1 MTPLDAP
8 PSSEVG
14 VPPELAD
21 ARERFVGTWG
31 QMAGAWGISRTMA
44 EIHALLYVTGDALCT
59 DDVMAALRISRGNA
73 SMSLRA
79 LLDWGIVSKTHRK
92 GDRKEYFAAEQ
103 DIWAM
108 FRAIV
113 SQRLKRE
120 VDPMIASLHELRD
133 LTGERAPGVQDDPA
147 VAAHNKRLED
157 LVEFF
162 ETIEMLAGRF
172 VSPQG
177 EGLQSAALRLAED
190 E

>member
-1 MTPLDAP
+1 M
-8 PSSEVG
+8 
-14 VPPELAD
+14 PPELAD